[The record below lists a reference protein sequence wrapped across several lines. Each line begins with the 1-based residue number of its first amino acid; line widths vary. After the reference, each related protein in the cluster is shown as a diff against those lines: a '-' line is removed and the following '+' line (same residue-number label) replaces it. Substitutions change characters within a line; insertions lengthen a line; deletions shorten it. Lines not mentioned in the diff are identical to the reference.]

1 MDTALSVLISAGI
14 VAFGVWSI
22 AGAIG
27 PHLTW
32 SLLGLLP
39 ILVGLLSLIQ
49 TVRNAKT
56 S

>member
-1 MDTALSVLISAGI
+1 MDTVLSVLISVGI
-14 VAFGVWSI
+14 VAFGVWTV

-32 SLLGLLP
+32 SLIGLLP

-56 S
+56 